1 MAENLVLLNK
11 KDHIGY
17 ITLNNPQCGNRMD
30 LAMAQELIEACNQ
43 VNGDEDIYV
52 VILTG
57 AGNSFCSGGD
67 ARALLSS
74 GNNDELLARYCPAE
88 AVAAIDRP
96 TIAAI
101 NGEAVGEGLEIAL
114 ACDMRI
120 AAEDARF
127 GLPQVS
133 SGTLPMDGG
142 TQRLSR
148 IAGKGKALEM
158 VLTGAI
164 IDAREAF
171 EIGLVN
177 KAVSREVLTSEVES
191 LAKTLA
197 AKAPLAMRYAKEAV
211 HKGLDLTLEQ
221 GLRLE
226 ADLYFLLHTTAD
238 RTEGIKSFLE
248 KRKPEYKGE

>member
-1 MAENLVLLNK
+1 MAENIVLLNK

-17 ITLNNPQCGNRMD
+17 ITLNNPQSRNCMNLE
-30 LAMAQELIEACNQ
+30 LAQDLIEACHK

-52 VILTG
+52 VILSG

-67 ARALLSS
+67 ARALFIS
-74 GNNDELLARYCPAE
+74 GNSDELLNRYSPAE
-88 AVAAIDRP
+88 AVAAIDHP

-101 NGEAVGEGLEIAL
+101 NGEAIGEGLEVAL

-120 AAEDARF
+120 AADDARF

-177 KAVSREVLTSEVES
+177 KTVGREVLPAEVET
-191 LAKTLA
+191 LAQTLA